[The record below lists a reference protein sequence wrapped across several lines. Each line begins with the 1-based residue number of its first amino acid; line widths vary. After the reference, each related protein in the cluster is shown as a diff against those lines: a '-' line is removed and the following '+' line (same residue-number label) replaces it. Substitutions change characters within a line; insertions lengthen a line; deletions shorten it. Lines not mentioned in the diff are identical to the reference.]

1 MPGGTQN
8 TVLTTKDLKELLD
21 TDYSDPDSA
30 SLDDSL
36 YQSDPDTDS
45 DE

>member
-1 MPGGTQN
+1 MPCGTQN

-30 SLDDSL
+30 SLDDSIH
-36 YQSDPDTDS
+36 QWDPDTDS